1 MPTDD
6 GSGVLR
12 RLYDR
17 LRGRYFFKI
26 SGAILVVSA
35 VLLGAGVLT
44 FDQVQASVESDA
56 QNTLISSA
64 DREAEGIE
72 GFIDEGEGHA
82 ERISSS
88 RRIRTS
94 NQHTIRQEL
103 RNNERAL
110 PEYVV
115 DVHYYDL
122 STDAIV
128 VSTSPMKEGTIHTIA
143 DRPWAVDSS
152 AFESHEDARSF
163 EPYAVE
169 GEKRIGF
176 VSPVTTDTDKAIVVT
191 ADLSQ
196 RGALL
201 TSPVEG
207 GNVETVST
215 RTGRVALAA
224 DGDAILNDYFL
235 VEELPHLRSD
245 VTESRVDEVSDAEQD
260 VVDANRLVAA
270 TVPVDGKPWAVV
282 VAAPERAVYGTV
294 DDVTR
299 SVLLLIGIAILGLL
313 AVGILISR
321 DVNRS
326 VDELRGY
333 ARAIESGDLEVDIDR
348 SRVDE
353 FGELSGLID
362 RIRRTLREQI
372 AAAEESAEE
381 AAATRE
387 EAEAFSAHLETKA
400 DDYGETI
407 DAIAEGDL
415 TRRLDPESESEAMAD
430 IAESLNGMLDRMEAL
445 VVAIQDAAE
454 AVGDQ
459 SSEVTAS
466 SEEVES
472 TSVDVAESVEEI
484 SVGTERQEQHLSTAA
499 AELND
504 LSATVEEIASST
516 DELAGRSAETATA
529 GEEGREKANEAI
541 DHMDRIESE
550 MGSTVEE
557 MTALRDEVERIG
569 EVVGLIDD
577 IAEQTN
583 ILALNASIEAA
594 RAGEAG
600 EGFAVVAR
608 EVKELAEE
616 TAEATTEVESLIEGV
631 EESTHSVADDMF
643 AMEDDVEQGR
653 GVVDE
658 TVDTL
663 ETIVEDVSDV
673 NAGIQ
678 SINDATDDQADS
690 TQEAVSMIDE
700 VAEVSVETASEA
712 QNVSAAAEEQ
722 TAALAQ
728 ISTSAESLS
737 TRADELRTLAE
748 EFEAREEREDGFE
761 LETDVAG
768 DAGGSSLGDA
778 DDSAGS
784 AATPGS
790 DGHSSS
796 AVETDGGDD
805 AFRSEE
811 RDDGF
816 RPADDFRPDDGFRP
830 DDDFRPDDAVGPDDD

>member
-6 GSGVLR
+6 GPGVLR

-26 SGAILVVSA
+26 AGAILVVSA
-35 VLLGAGVLT
+35 VLLGAGALT
-44 FDQVQASVESDA
+44 FDGVQASVESDA
-56 QNTLISSA
+56 RNTLLSSA
-64 DREAEGIE
+64 EREAQGIE

-82 ERISSS
+82 ERISSFPGIQS
-88 RRIRTS
+88 ANQHNIRT
-94 NQHTIRQEL
+94 EL
-103 RNNERAL
+103 RANERIL
-110 PEYVV
+110 PDYIV
-115 DVHYYDL
+115 DVHYLDL
-122 STDAIV
+122 TSGEIL
-128 VSTSPMKEGTIHTIA
+128 VSTSPIKEGITHTTD
-143 DRPWAVDSS
+143 DRPWAVGPD
-152 AFESHEDARSF
+152 AFENPDEARSF
-163 EPYAVE
+163 EPYKVD
-169 GEKRIGF
+169 GKNRIGF
-176 VSPVTTDTDKAIVVT
+176 VSPLTGNPTRAIVVT

-201 TSPVEG
+201 TSPIDGANMEI
-207 GNVETVST
+207 VST

-224 DGDAILNDYFL
+224 DGEAILNDYFL
-235 VEELPHLRSD
+235 VEDLPHLRSD

-260 VVDANRLVAA
+260 VVDANRIVAA

-294 DDVTR
+294 GDVTR

-333 ARAIESGDLEVDIDR
+333 ARAIESGDLDVDIDR

-400 DDYGETI
+400 DDYGATI
-407 DAIAEGDL
+407 GAVADGDL
-415 TRRLDPESESEAMAD
+415 TRRLDPESESEAMTE

-454 AVGDQ
+454 TVGEQ

-653 GVVDE
+653 DVVDE

-663 ETIVEDVSDV
+663 ETIVEEISDV

-737 TRADELRTLAE
+737 ARADELRTLSE

-761 LETDVAG
+761 FETDAAADAG
-768 DAGGSSLGDA
+768 DSSLVDA
-778 DDSAGS
+778 DDPVGS

-790 DGHSSS
+790 GGPSSS

-805 AFRSEE
+805 AFRDG
-811 RDDGF
+811 DD
-816 RPADDFRPDDGFRP
+816 DDFGPVDGFRPDDGFRS
-830 DDDFRPDDAVGPDDD
+830 DDVVGSDD